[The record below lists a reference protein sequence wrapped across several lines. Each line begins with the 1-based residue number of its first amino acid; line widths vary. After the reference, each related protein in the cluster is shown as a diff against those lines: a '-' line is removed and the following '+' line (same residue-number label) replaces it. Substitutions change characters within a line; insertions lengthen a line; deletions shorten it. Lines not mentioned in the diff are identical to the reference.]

1 MDNTEMV
8 LRSKIKNEII
18 IIIIIIIIITKVP
31 LPVLLISVHCRGIT
45 LDFFEKV
52 SVA

>member
-8 LRSKIKNEII
+8 LRSKIKNE

>member
-18 IIIIIIIIITKVP
+18 IIIITKVL